1 MQHIPGR
8 SYIKFFS
15 SFVLVAAVVLF
26 SILLGWIYY
35 STSRGIAEQ
44 QRISTE
50 LNNRN
55 SARVL
60 DGKVQQVQDT
70 LDQVA
75 ARYVWYASRRSE
87 HIPQQILSGIVNRD
101 EGWFRL
107 DMLRFYSMDARHQ
120 AIVDSPFF
128 DFHGLDTILRE
139 IHTHQLGD
147 ARILQLDQGA
157 DTLWLLASSKK
168 LIDPL
173 NGKVL
178 GMLFGGVVLNNNAP
192 LCREILEYSS
202 GEYTA
207 LVAHGAVVA
216 SSGPLPE
223 RISKEIEKSPLGSG
237 IVSVKQSP
245 ITTWQVALLPYE
257 KVVGVPLDVVLIYR
271 DSLQSH
277 LRQTLVYSGGF
288 VVLLAIGLFLLF
300 ARFFSQQTRKAIDNL
315 LAYTVTAVVS
325 DTHLPYSN
333 GKFREFNQVGMAVG
347 KMVRSLEDAAEQLTV
362 EKEKAEEASHAKSVF
377 LASMSHEL
385 RTPLNAILGY
395 AQLMEGDLTLSNKQ
409 RANVRIMYQSG
420 DHLLRLINDIL
431 DLSKIEAGK
440 IHLVEKA
447 FALLPFFE
455 TIVDIIRL
463 RSEEKGLQFSFSI
476 SDVPPLFI
484 EADELRLRQVVL
496 NLLTNAVKFTEH
508 GFCAL
513 QVEVEILSDNKSRL
527 TIQVSDSGPGISPFM
542 QEKVFEPFQQSGERL
557 KYSEGAGLGLAIS
570 QRLVAEMGGEIR
582 LQSPVQNDPPGQE
595 GVGSSFSFSLDVK
608 SSFSEESYIEQHST
622 VTGYRSATH
631 SEQTIIKVLVV
642 DDKVSNRMVL
652 REVLESVGF
661 ETDEAADGSE
671 VPQVCSRF
679 LPDIILMDLQMPEV
693 DGVEATRKLQADP
706 AFASVPVIAITAAK
720 ASTHTSKELLE
731 SGFCDCIYK
740 PFQID
745 DLLQLVAKHVGLELL
760 RREQPLVAKQQEP
773 LLFPPHSVL
782 LEIRSLIK
790 RGDISGLESVSKE
803 IQHLDC
809 SKYTI
814 FAKTLATHVENIEFA
829 KIERLVN
836 SGLD

>member
-1 MQHIPGR
+1 MQYIPGR
-8 SYIKFFS
+8 SYINFFS
-15 SFVLVAAVVLF
+15 SFVLLAAVVLF

-35 STSRGIAEQ
+35 STSRGIDEQ

-60 DGKVQQVQDT
+60 DSKVQQIQDT

-75 ARYVWYASRRSE
+75 ARYVWFASRRKE

-107 DMLRFYSMDARHQ
+107 DMLRFYSMDPKHQ
-120 AIVDSPFF
+120 AIADSPFF
-128 DFHGLDTILRE
+128 DFHGLDALLRE
-139 IHTHQLGD
+139 IPTHQLGG
-147 ARILQLDQGA
+147 ARILPLEQGA
-157 DTLWLLASSKK
+157 DTIWLLASSTK

-207 LVAHGAVVA
+207 LIARGTVVA
-216 SSGPLPE
+216 SSSPLPTH
-223 RISKEIEKSPLGSG
+223 ISKAIEGRPLASG
-237 IVSVKQSP
+237 IVSVKESP
-245 ITTWQVALLPYE
+245 ITTWQVALLPY
-257 KVVGVPLDVVLIYR
+257 KKTGGIALDVALVYK

-300 ARFFSQQTRKAIDNL
+300 GKFFSEQTRTAIDNL
-315 LAYTVTAVVS
+315 LEYTVTAVES

-347 KMVRSLEDAAEQLTV
+347 KMVRSLEDAADQLIL

-395 AQLMEGDLTLSNKQ
+395 AQLLEGDLTLSDTQ
-409 RANVRIMYQSG
+409 RANVRIMHQSG

-440 IHLVEKA
+440 IHLVKKA

-455 TIVDIIRL
+455 GIVDIIRL
-463 RSEEKGLQFSFSI
+463 RSEEKKLQFTFSI

-484 EADELRLRQVVL
+484 VADELRLRQVVL

-513 QVEVEILSDNKSRL
+513 EVEVEILTDDESRL
-527 TIQVSDSGPGISPFM
+527 TIRVSDSGPGISAFM
-542 QEKVFEPFQQSGERL
+542 QEKVFDPFQQSGERL
-557 KYSEGAGLGLAIS
+557 KYAEGAGLGLAIS

-582 LQSPVQNDPPGQE
+582 LQSPLQEDPPGQE
-595 GVGSSFSFSLDVK
+595 GGGSCFSFSLDVQ
-608 SSFSEESYIEQHST
+608 SSFSEERALDKHST
-622 VTGYRSATH
+622 VTGYRAVNST
-631 SEQTIIKVLVV
+631 EQGMIRVLVV
-642 DDKVSNRMVL
+642 DDQASNRMVL

-671 VPQVCSRF
+671 VPFVCSRF
-679 LPDIILMDLQMPEV
+679 HPDIILMDLQMPEV
-693 DGVEATRKLQADP
+693 DGVEATRNLQADA
-706 AFASVPVIAITAAK
+706 AFGSVPVIAITAAT
-720 ASTHTSKELLE
+720 AAAQNSEELLE
-731 SGFCDCIYK
+731 AGFCDCIYK

-745 DLLQLVAKHVGLELL
+745 ELLKLLAKHAGLELM
-760 RREQPLVAKQQEP
+760 RRE
-773 LLFPPHSVL
+773 
-782 LEIRSLIK
+782 
-790 RGDISGLESVSKE
+790 
-803 IQHLDC
+803 
-809 SKYTI
+809 
-814 FAKTLATHVENIEFA
+814 
-829 KIERLVN
+829 
-836 SGLD
+836 